1 MISIIVAIAD
11 NRAIG
16 CKNTLPWHLP
26 ADFEYF
32 KKNTLGKTLV
42 MGLKTFQ
49 SVGSK
54 SLPGRKTIILN
65 NDPSYI
71 APENCVV
78 AHSIEEV
85 IKMAGPKGY
94 PEKELMICGGASVY
108 AQFLPL
114 ADRLYLT
121 FIHHNFEADTFF
133 PEFDINHFKE
143 IKREDH
149 KADDKN
155 KFDYSFVVLEKR

>member
-16 CKNTLPWHLP
+16 YKNTLPWHLP

-42 MGLKTFQ
+42 MGLKTFE

-65 NDPSYI
+65 KDPDYK

-78 AHSIEEV
+78 AHSIDEV
-85 IKMAGPKGY
+85 VKMAEEDK
-94 PEKELMICGGASVY
+94 EKELMICGGASVY

-121 FIHHNFEADTFF
+121 FIHHDFEADTFF
-133 PEFDINHFKE
+133 PEFDTSTWKE
-143 IKREDH
+143 VKREDY
-149 KADDKN
+149 KADSKN
-155 KFDYSFVVLEKR
+155 DYDYSFVVLEKK

>member
-16 CKNTLPWHLP
+16 CENKLPWHLP

-42 MGLKTFQ
+42 MGLKTFE

-54 SLPGRKTIILN
+54 SLPGRKTIVLN
-65 NDPSYI
+65 KDLNYK

-78 AHSIEEV
+78 VHSIEEV
-85 IKMAGPKGY
+85 VKMAKEDK
-94 PEKELMICGGASVY
+94 EKELMICGGASVY
-108 AQFLPL
+108 AQFLPI

-121 FIHHNFEADTFF
+121 FIHHNFEADAFF
-133 PEFDINHFKE
+133 PEFDLNQWKE
-143 IKREDH
+143 VEREDH
-149 KADDKN
+149 KADEKN
-155 KFDYSFVVLEKR
+155 KYDYSFVTFERK

>member
-16 CKNTLPWHLP
+16 CKNTLPWRLP

-42 MGLKTFQ
+42 MGLKTFE

-65 NDPSYI
+65 NDPGYK

-85 IKMAGPKGY
+85 VEMSKDM
-94 PEKELMICGGASVY
+94 PEVMICGGASVY
-108 AQFLPL
+108 AQFLPI

-133 PEFDINHFKE
+133 PEFDMSQFKE
-143 IKREDH
+143 VKREDY
-149 KADDKN
+149 KADEKN
-155 KFDYSFVVLEKR
+155 KYDYSFVVLEKK

>member
-32 KKNTLGKTLV
+32 KKNTMGKTLV
-42 MGLKTFQ
+42 MGLKTFE

-65 NDPSYI
+65 KDPAYE

-78 AHSIEEV
+78 AHSVDEV
-85 IKMAGPKGY
+85 VKMSEGDR
-94 PEKELMICGGASVY
+94 EKELMICGGATVY
-108 AQFLPL
+108 AQFLPIT
-114 ADRLYLT
+114 DRLYLT

-133 PEFDINHFKE
+133 PEFDMSQFKE

-155 KFDYSFVVLEKR
+155 KYDYSFVVLERK